1 MSAAFDGASAVLGGA
16 DPAVIEQLHA
26 QYLRDP
32 GSVDPSWRRIF
43 ANEEGTAQRT
53 VQRTPERMP
62 ESVPAAGRAPGL
74 PEPRPAVAPPA
85 APAAPAAADAD
96 PEGPVRAETIDSI
109 RALMMIRAYRVRGH
123 LIASL
128 DPLGLEGER
137 HHPELDPKSYG
148 FSEADYDRPIYV
160 DGVLGLKRATLR
172 EVLAI
177 LKQTYCARIGVEFM
191 HIQHPDRK
199 SWVQLMME
207 GERNRQSLSP
217 GEKTEILRQLYES
230 EGFERFLD
238 VKYAGAKRFS
248 LEGSESV
255 IPALEAVIAQASE
268 QGVEEIVIGM
278 AHRGR
283 LNVLT
288 SIMGKS
294 YAAVFSEFQGG
305 VTAAG
310 DVQGSGDVKYHL
322 GTSADRDLGSGRRL
336 HISLTPNPSHLE
348 AVNPVVLG
356 KVRAKQAMRGDKA
369 RQRVMGLLIH
379 GDAALAGQG
388 LCSEVFELSELRGYR
403 TGGTVHIV
411 VNNQIGFT
419 TSPSQARTSPYP
431 SEVAKIIQA
440 PVFHV
445 NGDDP
450 ESVVRVC
457 QIAADYRQRFKAD
470 VVVDIFCYRRH
481 GHNEGDEPAFTQP
494 AMYRA
499 IGERPTTRQIYTE
512 RLVAEG
518 VLTVADADRM
528 MEAFRAR
535 LEIELEASR
544 SYRPNKADW
553 LEGDWADIEAAPR
566 DHRPGDT
573 AVAPEILA
581 EVGRAIARV
590 PHDFAVHPR
599 IRRQLDEKR
608 ERIEAGGPVD
618 WATAEALAFGSLLLE
633 GKPVRLSGQDC
644 SRGTFSQRHAG
655 LVDQENETRYIPLNH
670 VRPGQARLKLADSL
684 LSEVGVL
691 GFEYGHSIADPNA
704 LAIWEAQFGDFANGA
719 QVVIDQ
725 FVAAGETKW
734 LRMSGL
740 VMLLPHGF
748 EGQGPEHSSARPER
762 YLQLY
767 ADGNIQVVNCSTPAS
782 YFHVLRRQL
791 RRSFRKPL
799 IVMSPKSLLRH
810 RRCVSALDEMSGGTR
825 FHRVIGEADPEI
837 TPERVRRVVFCSGKV
852 YYDLLAARE
861 ERGSGDVALLRLE
874 QIAPFPARSFTVEI
888 ARYRDAEVVWCQEEP
903 ENMGAWSFV
912 APRIEAVLA
921 ELDGTVRRPRYAGRA
936 AAASP
941 ATGFLV
947 QHQREQRA
955 LIDEALGGE
964 AAP

>member
-1 MSAAFDGASAVLGGA
+1 MSDGLDGASSFLGGA

-32 GSVDPSWRRIF
+32 ASVDPSWRQIF
-43 ANEEGTAQRT
+43 END
-53 VQRTPERMP
+53 
-62 ESVPAAGRAPGL
+62 ESLRGGDSAVKSAAVPAEDDSALGL
-74 PEPRPAVAPPA
+74 PEPRPAVAPPTA
-85 APAAPAAADAD
+85 SGDTD
-96 PEGPVRAETIDSI
+96 GPVQAETIDSI

-148 FSEADYDRPIYV
+148 FSETDYDRPIYV

-191 HIQHPDRK
+191 HIQYPDRK
-199 SWVQLMME
+199 AWVQRMME
-207 GERNRQSLSP
+207 GERNRQSLSR
-217 GEKTEILRQLYES
+217 GEKTEILRHLYEA

-255 IPALEAVIAQASE
+255 IPALEAVMAQAAR
-268 QGVEEIVIGM
+268 QGVDEIVIGM

-322 GTSADRDLGSGRRL
+322 GASADRVLEDGHAL

-369 RQRVMGLLIH
+369 RERVMGLLIH

-388 LCSEVFELSELRGYR
+388 TCSEVFELSQLRGYR

-411 VNNQIGFT
+411 INNQIGFT
-419 TSPSQARTSPYP
+419 TSPAQARTSPYP

-440 PVFHV
+440 PIFHV

-450 ESVVRVC
+450 EAVVRVC
-457 QIAADYRQRFKAD
+457 QIAADYRQHFKAD

-499 IGERPTTRQIYTE
+499 IGERRTTRQIYTE

-518 VLTVADADRM
+518 VLTVDGAERM
-528 MEAFRAR
+528 METFRAK
-535 LEIELEASR
+535 LETELEASK
-544 SYRPNKADW
+544 SYRLNKADW

-566 DHRPGDT
+566 DERPGDT
-573 AVAPEILA
+573 AAAPEVLA
-581 EVGRAIARV
+581 EIGQAVTRV
-590 PHDFAVHPR
+590 PADFAVHPR
-599 IRRQLDEKR
+599 IRRQLEQKR
-608 ERIEAGGPVD
+608 QALDAGGPID

-633 GKPVRLSGQDC
+633 GKPIRLSGQDC

-655 LVDQENETRYIPLNH
+655 LIDQENESRYIPLNNI
-670 VRPGQARLKLADSL
+670 RPDQARIKLADSL
-684 LSEVGVL
+684 LSEAGVL

-719 QVVIDQ
+719 QVIIDQ
-725 FVAAGETKW
+725 FVAAGEAKW

-748 EGQGPEHSSARPER
+748 EGQGPEHSSARLER

-810 RRCVSALDEMSGGTR
+810 KRCVSRLEEMSGGAR
-825 FHRVIGEADPEI
+825 FHRVIGETDPAI
-837 TPERVRRVVFCSGKV
+837 TPERARRVVFCSGKV
-852 YYDLLAARE
+852 YYDLLTARE
-861 ERGSGDVALLRLE
+861 ERGIDNVALLRLE
-874 QIAPFPARSFTVEI
+874 QIAPFPSRSLMVEV
-888 ARYRDAEVVWCQEEP
+888 AKYGEAEVVWCQEEP
-903 ENMGAWSFV
+903 ENMGAWTFV
-912 APRIEAVLA
+912 APHIEQVLT
-921 ELDGTVRRPRYAGRA
+921 ELDGATRRPRYVGRPP
-936 AAASP
+936 AASP

-947 QHQREQRA
+947 LHQREQRA
-955 LIDEALGGE
+955 LIDDALGAETGL
-964 AAP
+964 

>member
-1 MSAAFDGASAVLGGA
+1 MSDGLDGASAFLGGA

-26 QYLRDP
+26 QYLKDP
-32 GSVDPSWRRIF
+32 ASVDPSWRRIF
-43 ANEEGTAQRT
+43 ESEAGAPSGAADAAASGAAEAAREEG
-53 VQRTPERMP
+53 
-62 ESVPAAGRAPGL
+62 PALGL
-74 PEPRPAVAPPA
+74 PEPRPPAAPPA
-85 APAAPAAADAD
+85 ADRD
-96 PEGPVRAETIDSI
+96 RDGPVQAETIDSI

-160 DGVLGLKRATLR
+160 DGVLGLKRASLR

-191 HIQHPDRK
+191 HIQYPERK
-199 SWVQLMME
+199 AWVQRMME

-217 GEKTEILRQLYES
+217 GEKTGILRHLYEA

-238 VKYAGAKRFS
+238 VKYPGAKRFS

-255 IPALEAVIAQASE
+255 IPALETVIAQAAGH
-268 QGVEEIVIGM
+268 GVEEIVIGM

-305 VTAAG
+305 SAG
-310 DVQGSGDVKYHL
+310 AGEVQGSGDVKYHL
-322 GTSADRDLGSGRRL
+322 GASADRVLDGGRRL

-356 KVRAKQAMRGDKA
+356 KVRAKQAMRSDKS
-369 RQRVMGLLIH
+369 RERIMGLLIH

-388 LCSEVFELSELRGYR
+388 ACSEVFELSELRGYR

-411 VNNQIGFT
+411 INNQIGFT
-419 TSPSQARTSPYP
+419 TSPAQARTSPYP
-431 SEVAKIIQA
+431 SEVSKIIQA

-450 ESVVRVC
+450 EAVVRVC
-457 QIAADYRQRFKAD
+457 QIAADYRQTFKAD
-470 VVVDIFCYRRH
+470 AVVDIFCYRRH

-494 AMYRA
+494 AMYSA
-499 IGERPTTRQIYTE
+499 IRERPTIRQLYTE
-512 RLVAEG
+512 RLVGEG
-518 VLTVADADRM
+518 VLTVKAADRM
-528 MEAFRAR
+528 MEDFRAR
-535 LEIELEASR
+535 LETELEASK

-566 DHRPGDT
+566 DERPGDT
-573 AVAPEILA
+573 AVAPEVLA
-581 EVGRAIARV
+581 EIGRAITRV
-590 PHDFAVHPR
+590 PPGFALHPR
-599 IRRQLDEKR
+599 IGRQLDEKR
-608 ERIEAGGPVD
+608 AAIEAGGPVD

-655 LVDQENETRYIPLNH
+655 LIDQETEERYIPLNNI
-670 VRPGQARLKLADSL
+670 RPDQARLKLADSL
-684 LSEVGVL
+684 LAEAGVL

-719 QVVIDQ
+719 QVIIDQ
-725 FVAAGETKW
+725 FVCAGETKW

-748 EGQGPEHSSARPER
+748 EGQGPEHSSARMER

-767 ADGNIQVVNCSTPAS
+767 AEGNIQVANCSTPAS
-782 YFHVLRRQL
+782 YFHALRRQL

-810 RRCVSALDEMSGGTR
+810 RRCVSSLDELSGGSR

-837 TPERVRRVVFCSGKV
+837 APERVRRVVFCSGKV

-861 ERGSGDVALLRLE
+861 ERGTRDVALLRLE
-874 QIAPFPARSFTVEI
+874 QVAPFPSRSLMVEI

-903 ENMGAWSFV
+903 KNMGAWTFV

-921 ELDGTVRRPRYAGRA
+921 ELDTAPRRPRYAGRK

-947 QHQREQRA
+947 VHQREQQA
-955 LIDEALGGE
+955 LIDAALGGE
-964 AAP
+964 GGT

>member
-1 MSAAFDGASAVLGGA
+1 MSDGLDGASSFLGGA

-32 GSVDPSWRRIF
+32 ASVDPSWRRIF
-43 ANEEGTAQRT
+43 EGEDAGTISRPVETREESDQAL
-53 VQRTPERMP
+53 
-62 ESVPAAGRAPGL
+62 GL
-74 PEPRPAVAPPA
+74 PEPRPPVAPPA
-85 APAAPAAADAD
+85 ASGDTD
-96 PEGPVRAETIDSI
+96 GPVQAETIDSI

-137 HHPELDPKSYG
+137 HHPELDPRSYG
-148 FSEADYDRPIYV
+148 FSETDYDRPIYV
-160 DGVLGLKRATLR
+160 DGVLGLKHATLR

-191 HIQHPDRK
+191 HIQYPDRK
-199 SWVQLMME
+199 AWVQRMME
-207 GERNRQSLSP
+207 GERNRQSLSR
-217 GEKTEILRQLYES
+217 GEKTEILRHLHEA

-255 IPALEAVIAQASE
+255 IPALEAVIAQAAR

-322 GTSADRDLGSGRRL
+322 GASADRVLEDGHSL

-369 RQRVMGLLIH
+369 RERVMGLLIH

-388 LCSEVFELSELRGYR
+388 TCSEVFELSQLRGYR

-411 VNNQIGFT
+411 INNQIGFT
-419 TSPSQARTSPYP
+419 TSPAQARTSPYP

-440 PVFHV
+440 PIFHV

-450 ESVVRVC
+450 EAVVRVC
-457 QIAADYRQRFKAD
+457 QIAADYRQHFKAD

-499 IGERPTTRQIYTE
+499 IGERSTTRQIYTE

-518 VLTVADADRM
+518 VLTVDGAESM
-528 MEAFRAR
+528 METFRAK
-535 LEIELEASR
+535 LETELEASK

-553 LEGDWADIEAAPR
+553 LEGDWAEIEAAPR
-566 DHRPGDT
+566 DERPGDT
-573 AVAPEILA
+573 AVATEVLA
-581 EVGRAIARV
+581 EIGRAITRV
-590 PHDFAVHPR
+590 PADFAVHPR
-599 IRRQLDEKR
+599 IRRQLEQKR
-608 ERIEAGGPVD
+608 QALDAGGSID

-633 GKPVRLSGQDC
+633 GKPIRLSGQDC

-655 LVDQENETRYIPLNH
+655 LIDQENESRYIPLNNI
-670 VRPGQARLKLADSL
+670 RPDQARIKLADSL
-684 LSEVGVL
+684 LSEAGVL

-719 QVVIDQ
+719 QVIIDQ
-725 FVAAGETKW
+725 FVAAGEAKW

-748 EGQGPEHSSARPER
+748 EGQGPEHSSARLER
-762 YLQLY
+762 YLQLH

-810 RRCVSALDEMSGGTR
+810 KRCVSPLEELSGGTR
-825 FHRVIGEADPEI
+825 FHRVIGETDPAI
-837 TPERVRRVVFCSGKV
+837 TPERARRVVFCSGKV

-861 ERGSGDVALLRLE
+861 ERGIDDVALLRLE
-874 QIAPFPARSFTVEI
+874 QIAPFPSRSLMVEI
-888 ARYRDAEVVWCQEEP
+888 AKYGEAEVVWCQEEP
-903 ENMGAWSFV
+903 ENMGAWTFV
-912 APRIEAVLA
+912 APRIEQVLT
-921 ELDGTVRRPRYAGRA
+921 ELDGAARRPRYVGRA

-947 QHQREQRA
+947 LHQREQRA
-955 LIDEALGGE
+955 LIDDALGVE
-964 AAP
+964 AGS